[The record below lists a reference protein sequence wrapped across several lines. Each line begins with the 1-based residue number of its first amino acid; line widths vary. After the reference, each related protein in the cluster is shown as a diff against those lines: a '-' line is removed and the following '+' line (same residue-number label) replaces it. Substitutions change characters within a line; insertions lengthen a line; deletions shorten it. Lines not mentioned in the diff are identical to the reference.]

1 MRGTLAIAATPIG
14 NPADASPRL
23 VRLLA
28 QADVVAAEDT
38 RRVHQLARALDV
50 ELTGRIVSYYEAV
63 EQARIPGLLAHLAE
77 GRTVALLTDAGMPTV
92 SDPGFRLVSAAREA
106 GARVTVIPGPSAVL
120 AALAVSGLPSDR
132 FCFEGFPPRKAG
144 ERDRWFGRLATEPRT
159 IVVFESVH
167 RITETLDS
175 AVEQLGPDRPAVV
188 CRELTKTHEE
198 IRHGTLAELAQW
210 ARGGLRGELTVVI
223 AGAAEER
230 TGEPRDWAAEV
241 AAAEAAGV
249 ARKQA
254 IKDVAVRHRVRK
266 GEVFDAV
273 VAARHP

>member
-1 MRGTLAIAATPIG
+1 MTGSLVVVGTPIG

-23 VRLLA
+23 GRLLA
-28 QADVVAAEDT
+28 EADVVAAEDT
-38 RRVHQLARALDV
+38 RRVHQLARALGV
-50 ELTGRIVSYYEAV
+50 EMRGRVVSYYEAV
-63 EQARIPGLLAHLAE
+63 EQARIPGLLAHLEE

-132 FCFEGFPPRKAG
+132 FCFEGFPPRKVG
-144 ERDRWFGRLATEPRT
+144 ERGRWFARLADEPRT
-159 IVVFESVH
+159 IILFESVH
-167 RITETLDS
+167 RIGETLHC
-175 AVEQLGPDRPAVV
+175 AVEHLGPDRPAVL

-198 IRHGTLAELAQW
+198 VRQGALAELAQW
-210 ARGGLRGELTVVI
+210 AGSGLRGELTLVI
-223 AGAAEER
+223 GGAPQQRSGGPAG
-230 TGEPRDWAAEV
+230 WAAQV
-241 AAAEAAGV
+241 AQAEAGGV
-249 ARKQA
+249 PRKQA
-254 IKDVAVRHRVRK
+254 IKDVAARHRVPK